1 MNGTFWP
8 TMISASWLSSV
19 NRLGVES
26 RLLWVLL
33 ASAEINA
40 PKRSL
45 PSCRIAPSG
54 ADFFSSNV
62 SPPTIGMSV
71 PGKLMKP
78 LASPVLRFHCTPT
91 ASAISP
97 EISTMAAWIS
107 TWARGWSN

>member
-1 MNGTFWP
+1 M
-8 TMISASWLSSV
+8 SRV
-19 NRLGVES
+19 NRLGVDN

-33 ASAEINA
+33 ANAEINA

-45 PSCRIAPSG
+45 PSRSNAPSG

-78 LASPVLRFHCTPT
+78 FASPVFRPHCTPT
-91 ASAISP
+91 ASAMSP

-107 TWARGWSN
+107 TCARG